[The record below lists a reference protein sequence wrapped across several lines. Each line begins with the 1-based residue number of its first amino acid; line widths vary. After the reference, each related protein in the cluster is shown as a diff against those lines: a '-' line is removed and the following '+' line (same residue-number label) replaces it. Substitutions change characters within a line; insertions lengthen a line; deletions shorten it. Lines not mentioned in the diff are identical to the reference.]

1 MNFFTSLSILCY
13 GNHNLDLTMTKK
25 VETRIVKRTKIE
37 QEMTLLRAIEHVVE
51 VVKNSKLKAICKAE
65 MADEVRYIAE
75 RYGITERQAI
85 LFCIC
90 MEQGPR
96 NVDYDDL
103 ARYLDVST
111 IRILSYA
118 EDIDALVRRRLLRY
132 RDANDEDSF
141 DVPQPVIK
149 ALKHNEVY
157 ELPSRTGLDCA
168 ALFEVL
174 DQMFED
180 LDNDAITPNGL
191 IEEIESLF
199 KENPQV
205 GFVKQI
211 KELHVSPQD
220 RLLVLFFCQRLVNKD
235 DDDIR
240 FGQMAD
246 CYASAAYFNNAKG
259 LMRSGEHP
267 LMQKKLIEHRCEDGI
282 ADTSRYKLTEQAKRT
297 LLAEMRIN
305 TSEEKLADVIKAKD
319 LRAKEMFYVEE
330 NRRQVGELQSFFV
343 PEKYKEIRER
353 MQNTGFRTGFAC
365 LFYGGPGTGKTE
377 TAYQLARETGRD
389 IMIVDVPQIKSKW
402 VGDSEKNIKALFDRY
417 RELVKKHDASAAP
430 ILLFNE
436 ADAIIGIRKQGAQ
449 SAVDKMENSIQN
461 IILQE
466 METLDGIM
474 IATTNLTEN
483 LDTAFERRF
492 LYKIKFEKPDAKV
505 RQRIWQQMMP
515 ELSDS
520 DAQTLATSYD
530 FSGGQIEN
538 IARKA
543 SINAILHGEEANTQ
557 AKLIQYCQQEYLSN
571 KEEKRIGFC

>member
-1 MNFFTSLSILCY
+1 
-13 GNHNLDLTMTKK
+13 MTKK
-25 VETRIVKRTKIE
+25 EETRIVKRTKVE
-37 QEMTLLRAIEHVVE
+37 REMTLLRAIEHVVE
-51 VVKNSKLKAICKAE
+51 VSKNSKLKAICKTD

-90 MEQGPR
+90 MERGPR
-96 NVDYDDL
+96 HVDYDDL
-103 ARYLDVST
+103 ASHLDVSN

-132 RDANDEDSF
+132 RDAKDEDSF

-168 ALFEVL
+168 ALFEIL

-180 LDNDAITPNGL
+180 LDNDAITPNDL
-191 IEEIESLF
+191 IAEIESLF

-205 GFVKQI
+205 GIVRHVQ
-211 KELHVSPQD
+211 ELGRMRQED
-220 RLLVLFFCQRLVNKD
+220 KLLLLFFCHRLVNED

-240 FGQMAD
+240 FGQMEDCFSTSAD
-246 CYASAAYFNNAKG
+246 YVHAKG
-259 LMRSGEHP
+259 LLRSGEHP
-267 LMQKKLIEHRCEDGI
+267 LIQKKLIEHRCEDGI
-282 ADTSRYKLTEQAKRT
+282 ADTSQYKLTDHAKRT
-297 LLAEMRIN
+297 LLAEMNIN
-305 TSEEKLADVIKAKD
+305 ASEEKIADVIKAKD
-319 LRAKEMFYVEE
+319 LKAKEMFYVEK
-330 NRRQVGELQSFFV
+330 NRRQVVELQSFFV

-353 MQNTGFRTGFAC
+353 MQQTGFRTGFAC

-417 RELVKKHDASAAP
+417 RELVKKHEASAAP

-449 SAVDKMENSIQN
+449 NAVDKMENSIQN

-483 LDTAFERRF
+483 LDSAFERRF
-492 LYKIKFEKPDAKV
+492 LYKIKFEKPDAAV
-505 RQRIWQQMMP
+505 RQCLWKSMMP
-515 ELSDS
+515 TLSD
-520 DAQTLATSYD
+520 AYAHRLAAEYD

-538 IARKA
+538 ISRKA
-543 SINAILHGEEANTQ
+543 TINAILHGSNANTFEQ
-557 AKLIQYCQQEYLSN
+557 LTTYCQSERLSN
-571 KEEKRIGFC
+571 KEHRSIGFL